1 MSVVV
6 VIDPGH
12 GGENS
17 GGNTEEFIE
26 KDLTIKV
33 ANYMRER
40 LQQYEGVEV
49 YLTHEDS
56 TSPDLGRDERA
67 EIAKAHNADF
77 MFSIHFNLSADHT
90 LYGSEVW
97 TSAYGEY
104 YKVGQEFA
112 NIEMEALTGLG
123 FFDRGVKTRLGKDGD
138 DYYGAILQ
146 PKKLGI
152 PAVIIEHC
160 HMDEDRDA
168 DYLRS
173 HGEEAYRTFG
183 YLDADCVAKYFHLKS
198 STLGVDYTNYSYPT
212 VPLPTTVMGPDLT
225 PADEVTVEMVEPDT
239 GDGTAKIRITAKD
252 AESKMLYY
260 RLSYDGGTTFGK
272 VWPWNEDKEALKPTD
287 SDSITVDV
295 DLAEKEPRDLVVKVY
310 NRLDRKADSNVLT
323 LPAKAEKKAEET
335 ELSEEESINT
345 DEAGSTEMTD
355 VSFETTDTA
364 DINADTHAGRAD
376 AAEAYTEVDVT
387 LPENKKSDS
396 GVLIFVIAG
405 SIMILAVGIL
415 GYFVYMTGQRKRRR
429 RKRRK

>member
-12 GGENS
+12 GGENL
-17 GGNTEEFIE
+17 GGFTDEFIE
-26 KDLTIKV
+26 KELTIKV

-56 TSPDLGRDERA
+56 SSPDLGRDERA

-77 MFSIHFNLSADHT
+77 MFSIHFNMSSDHT

-104 YKVGQEFA
+104 YKAGQEFA

-123 FFDRGVKTRLGKDGD
+123 FYDRGIKTRLGKDGD

-198 STLGVDYTNYSYPT
+198 SSLGVDYTNYTYPSIS
-212 VPLPTTVMGPDLT
+212 LPSAVMGPDLT
-225 PADEVTVEMVEPDT
+225 PADEVSVELAETDT
-239 GDGTAKIRITAKD
+239 GSGTARIKITAKD
-252 AESKMLYY
+252 SESKMLYY
-260 RLSYDGGTTFGK
+260 SLSYDGGMTFGK

-287 SDSITVDV
+287 ADSITVEV

-323 LPAKAEKKAEET
+323 LPAKAEKKEEET
-335 ELSEEESINT
+335 ESLEEETQST
-345 DEAGSTEMTD
+345 EQAGSSDMTD
-355 VSFETTDTA
+355 VSFEVQDHEQE
-364 DINADTHAGRAD
+364 NADAYTERMD
-376 AAEAYTEVDVT
+376 NAEAYTEVDVA

-415 GYFVYMTGQRKRRR
+415 GYFVYMSGQKRRRR